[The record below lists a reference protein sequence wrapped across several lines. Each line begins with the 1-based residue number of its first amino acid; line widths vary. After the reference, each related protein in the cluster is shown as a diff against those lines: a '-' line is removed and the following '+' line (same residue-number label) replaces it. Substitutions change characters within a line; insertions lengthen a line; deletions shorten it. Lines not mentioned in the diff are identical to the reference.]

1 MGCRGT
7 ASCQPGQTDHG
18 ERGKR
23 SARAGLLVAA
33 RQGPMPADGRGA
45 WRSPRSS
52 PSPGKPGTWRRRTAG
67 RQQQKPFGRSGVNSP
82 APLDAKSASERVLG
96 WQTRLHRWPRRH
108 EARVARRGP
117 GDPISLSRPPD
128 PLAVGGER
136 RNRTGHHP
144 TGDRH
149 RMKSAHNRPPHVLWR
164 AGCSGMGKSGSAG
177 GSRKR
182 TGGNAGT
189 APRPDPASQAYRGPA
204 PCDSRRRAARTRSAA
219 SSRRSAP
226 GELRES
232 FAQINPEPLRVIPVL
247 ETHHEVIGETHDHDI
262 TARPPGPPLVRPEVE
277 DVVQVDVRKQR

>member
-96 WQTRLHRWPRRH
+96 WQTRLHRWPR
-108 EARVARRGP
+108 
-117 GDPISLSRPPD
+117 
-128 PLAVGGER
+128 
-136 RNRTGHHP
+136 
-144 TGDRH
+144 
-149 RMKSAHNRPPHVLWR
+149 HNRPPHVLWR

-182 TGGNAGT
+182 TGGRRQ
-189 APRPDPASQAYRGPA
+189 PHSDCRHDL
-204 PCDSRRRAARTRSAA
+204 DSSSRWARAAKVTAARLAWMRGCPWRSPHLAGAADADGRPKISARNINRGQHASLSTDETRTPSASSTVGLA
-219 SSRRSAP
+219 VSTTAQLAHARPSRRSGRASESADSGTLAFAAP
-226 GELRES
+226 AIIVGTLTSRMP
-232 FAQINPEPLRVIPVL
+232 ADAAPL
-247 ETHHEVIGETHDHDI
+247 
-262 TARPPGPPLVRPEVE
+262 
-277 DVVQVDVRKQR
+277 K